1 MNRLLAMSFF
11 ATGSFYTLVGNI
23 LGVDRTTAMRSTEKV
38 TNKFTQRF
46 NTFVKFPS
54 TSEEIVKAKEE
65 FYSIAQFPGVVAAID
80 CTHIRIRR
88 PYTANAE
95 TYRNRKGLKA
105 DKKLHLVVIDKI

>member
-1 MNRLLAMSFF
+1 
-11 ATGSFYTLVGNI
+11 
-23 LGVDRTTAMRSTEKV
+23 MRSTEKV
-38 TNKFTQRF
+38 ANKLTQRF

-80 CTHIRIRR
+80 CTRIRIRR

-95 TYRNRKGLKA
+95 TYRNRKGYFSSFEINWTNIRNS
-105 DKKLHLVVIDKI
+105 DSGMVE